1 MRRNKM
7 LPLGSVVYLKA
18 GTAKTMIINRGIF
31 FEDNGNTKMFEYEG
45 CLYPNGSNLKDRYYF
60 NEEDIDEII
69 FRGYED
75 KMEERF
81 QLEFEKW
88 RKEHAVT
95 LMKVDEINS
104 KILKKKTEEENIED
118 QLFNNH

>member
-1 MRRNKM
+1 M

-45 CLYPNGSNLKDRYYF
+45 CLYPNGSSLKDRYYF

-95 LMKVDEINS
+95 LMKVEEINS
-104 KILKKKTEEENIED
+104 KILKKKLRKKILKINCLIIIR
-118 QLFNNH
+118 

>member
-1 MRRNKM
+1 M

-95 LMKVDEINS
+95 LMKVEEINS
-104 KILKKKTEEENIED
+104 KILKKKTEEEDIENK
-118 QLFNNH
+118 LFNNH